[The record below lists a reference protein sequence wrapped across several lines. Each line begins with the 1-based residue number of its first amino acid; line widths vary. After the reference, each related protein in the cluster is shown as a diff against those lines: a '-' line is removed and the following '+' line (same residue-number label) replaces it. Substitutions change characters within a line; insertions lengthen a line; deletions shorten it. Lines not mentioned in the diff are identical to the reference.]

1 MAKQFSMQLAGLG
14 PHWQASKLNIVE
26 ADVIGNVDTDNVY
39 ISLGDTIELYRG
51 VEIIETVNFLVN
63 WMRDHNQVSST
74 GGAIYTSCEVSDRH
88 ATVLQTTDRVLIKM
102 AHIKMMHAVKI
113 RKALEAGED
122 VGDVAASYGISVDQA
137 LGYLPAKVKA
147 SDEVEEDTRSPQQK
161 AADTRKSNKEAKE
174 KDDFA
179 S

>member
-88 ATVLQTTDRVLIKM
+88 ATVLQTTDRVLITD
-102 AHIKMMHAVKI
+102 AHIAIGMGSNI
-113 RKALEAGED
+113 NTP
-122 VGDVAASYGISVDQA
+122 AAQFSQA
-137 LGYLPAKVKA
+137 FDSAFTMLCEYMK
-147 SDEVEEDTRSPQQK
+147 DEFLKQQ
-161 AADTRKSNKEAKE
+161 
-174 KDDFA
+174 
-179 S
+179 